1 MKSSAGGSNVFFP
14 FFPNDHLNDLTLRGC
29 HAAAKGIWIDMVCLM
44 AQGKPF
50 GYLRIEP
57 GKPVGP
63 PPASATPMALA
74 RGNAT
79 AHAIAPGTPLA
90 HARGKAAARDTATA
104 PAPGLLPQI
113 DPHLLPTT
121 GSLEAELHS
130 LIGQPPDL
138 TRWAID
144 HLESRGVFS
153 RDDKGVIYSRRMVR
167 WAKAREERSKRARE
181 SSPWSK
187 KPGGAGGRGKP
198 GGKAG
203 GGGNAT
209 AHAIAP
215 GTPHARA
222 DARAHGTPL
231 ARPSTTSTS
240 ITPPRPLPASGK
252 GHVDQAAVAEQIR
265 RRRA

>member
-29 HAAAKGIWIDMVCLM
+29 HASAKGIWIDMVCLM

-63 PPASATPMALA
+63 PPATATPPALA
-74 RGNAT
+74 RANAIASAIASGT
-79 AHAIAPGTPLA
+79 AHAQ
-90 HARGKAAARDTATA
+90 ARGKAHARDVATA
-104 PAPGLLPQI
+104 HAPGLLPQV
-113 DPHLLPTT
+113 DPHTLPAT
-121 GSLEAELHS
+121 GSLEDELHS
-130 LIGQPPDL
+130 LIGQPADL

-153 RDDKGVIYSRRMVR
+153 RDASGVIYSRRMVR

-187 KPGGAGGRGKP
+187 KSSGAGGRGKP
-198 GGKAG
+198 GGRPDARASAIASAIPPG
-203 GGGNAT
+203 T
-209 AHAIAP
+209 AHA
-215 GTPHARA
+215 RA
-222 DARAHGTPL
+222 NGGAAATPL
-231 ARPSTTSTS
+231 ARPIPTSTS

-252 GHVDQAAVAEQIR
+252 GQVNTAVVAEQIR